1 MAYLTSKLI
10 TNSLYL
16 GGIVSREF
24 ETPTGA
30 QMSDGLDLLNDIL
43 ADKTVNNSMIPYTDK
58 LELNAVAGQSE
69 YFIPNLIDINVFTFY
84 IGSIRYQTRN
94 MQRQDYFGSFRAT
107 EINSLP
113 FNWHMERELGGA
125 RLFLYFVPN
134 TEYPLEIWGQFRL
147 TEVTEFQDLSLTL
160 DRFYINFLKYELAK
174 RQCNFYSYKMPP
186 DVQDT
191 LNDYYQWIGNSSNTI
206 DLRQQKLSTLTGG
219 AAINYAI
226 VNLSGGWVPV

>member
-10 TNSLYL
+10 TNAYYL
-16 GGIVSREF
+16 SGVVSRDF
-24 ETPTGA
+24 ETPTGG

-43 ADKTVNNSMIPYTDK
+43 ADKTANSAMIPYSEAYT
-58 LELNAVAGQSE
+58 LNAVTGQSE
-69 YFIPNLIDINVFTFY
+69 YYIPNLISVDTFTFF
-84 IGSIRYQTRN
+84 IGTIRYQTRN
-94 MQRQDYFGSFRAT
+94 QQRKDYFGSFRAT
-107 EINSLP
+107 AIESLP
-113 FNWHMERELGGA
+113 FNWHLERELDGA

-134 TEYPLEIWGQFRL
+134 TEYPMEIWGQFRL
-147 TEVTEFQDLSLTL
+147 ASVTEFQDLSLTL

-174 RQCNFYSYKMPP
+174 RICQFFSYKMPQ

-191 LNDYYQWIGNSSNTI
+191 LNDYYQWIASSTNTM

-219 AAINYAI
+219 TAINYAI

>member
-10 TNSLYL
+10 TNALYL

-43 ADKTVNNSMIPYTDK
+43 ADKTVNNAMIPYTDK
-58 LELNAVAGQSE
+58 YTLNAVSGQSE
-69 YFIPNLIDINVFTFY
+69 YFIQDLIEVNVFTFY

-94 MQRQDYFGSFRAT
+94 QQRQDYFGSFRAT
-107 EINSLP
+107 EIESLP
-113 FNWHMERELGGA
+113 FNWHVERELGGA

-147 TEVTEFQDLSLTL
+147 SQVTEFQDLSLTL
-160 DRFYINFLKYELAK
+160 DRFYINFLKYELSK
-174 RQCNFYSYKMPP
+174 RMCQFYAYKVPP
-186 DVQDT
+186 DVQET
-191 LNDYYQWIGNSSNTI
+191 LNDYYQWIANSSNTM
-206 DLRQQKLSTLTGG
+206 DLRMQKLSTLTGG
-219 AAINYAI
+219 SAINYAI
-226 VNLSGGWVPV
+226 VNLSGGWVPI